1 MALQVGFF
9 LCAENLNWS
18 ITGVGPSDID
28 YEAVSGEVVQFNIGD
43 TYQTHTIY
51 ITDNIDCGDVNDEI
65 FFSIITINSG
75 IQPIHVINPQATV
88 TIDEPGEAECS
99 EFCVHSASCS
109 VDKFCNSISSLTRIC
124 DSLGRSFT
132 LSLPLCAIF
141 TLMCTENICEFLWL
155 LLLHNARHSLFSQ
168 SQLAMSSQSTLLLRE
183 MKV

>member
-9 LCAENLNWS
+9 LCAENINWS
-18 ITGVGPSDID
+18 ITGVGPSDND
-28 YEAVSGEVVQFNIGD
+28 YEAVSGEVVQFNVGD

-65 FFSIITINSG
+65 FFSIIAINSG

-99 EFCVHSASCS
+99 EFCVHSASCC
-109 VDKFCNSISSLTRIC
+109 VDKFSNSISSLTRIC

-132 LSLPLCAIF
+132 YHCHCVLY
-141 TLMCTENICEFLWL
+141 L
-155 LLLHNARHSLFSQ
+155 L
-168 SQLAMSSQSTLLLRE
+168 
-183 MKV
+183 